1 MCIGIPGQII
11 EIIESAQR
19 IAQVD
24 ISGRLRTVDLGLLS
38 PDESAVGDWV
48 LVHAG
53 LAVSRMDAD
62 EAYRT
67 LALLRELDEFGK
79 EEQP

>member
-19 IAQVD
+19 IASVD

-38 PDESAVGDWV
+38 PDEGAVGDWV

-53 LAVSRMDAD
+53 MAISRMEAD
-62 EAYRT
+62 EAHST
-67 LALLRELDEFGK
+67 LALLQELDRFDK

>member
-1 MCIGIPGQII
+1 MCIGVPGQII
-11 EIIESAQR
+11 EIIESAER

-38 PDESAVGDWV
+38 PDEGAVGDWV

-53 LAVSRMDAD
+53 LAISRMDAD
-62 EAYRT
+62 EAQST
-67 LALLRELDEFGK
+67 LTLLREIDQFGK

>member
-48 LVHAG
+48 LEHAG

>member
-1 MCIGIPGQII
+1 MCIGIPGQIR
-11 EIIESAQR
+11 EIIESANR

-38 PDESAVGDWV
+38 PDEGAVGDWV

-53 LAVSRMDAD
+53 MAISRMEAD
-62 EAYRT
+62 EAHGT
-67 LALLRELDEFGK
+67 LALLQELDEFGV